1 MLDRVFD
8 TYSHYYDLL
17 YKDKNYFEESEYIKN
32 LLSNN
37 GMINGDIL
45 EFGSGTGK
53 HGILLSKYGY
63 KVHGIEKSPKMIA
76 KAKKKDGFTFQQ
88 GDITSIN
95 LNKEYDAVV
104 ALFHVISYQTTN
116 EKLQMVFAN
125 AAKHLKKE
133 GLFIFDFWFSPAI
146 YKQVPSVRIKRMR
159 DEEVEITRVAEPK
172 MYNNEN
178 KVEVKYTIFA
188 KNLKNNHI
196 ETFEEVHPMRHFS
209 LSEFEILAAK
219 YGFNCIQTEEFLTR
233 KKVSENTWG
242 VCMALR
248 KI

>member
-1 MLDRVFD
+1 M
-8 TYSHYYDLL
+8 
-17 YKDKNYFEESEYIKN
+17 N
-32 LLSNN
+32 
-37 GMINGDIL
+37 
-45 EFGSGTGK
+45 
-53 HGILLSKYGY
+53 KY
-63 KVHGIEKSPKMIA
+63 
-76 KAKKKDGFTFQQ
+76 
-88 GDITSIN
+88 
-95 LNKEYDAVV
+95 YDAVI

-116 EKLQMVFAN
+116 VKLQAVFAN
-125 AAKHLKKE
+125 ASKHLKTD

-178 KVEVKYTIFA
+178 KVEVKYTIFV

-209 LSEFEILAAK
+209 LSELEILAAK
-219 YGFNCIQTEEFLTR
+219 HGFNCIQTEEFLTS

-242 VCMALR
+242 VCMVLR
-248 KI
+248 KV